1 MDKEE
6 AAQIAKS
13 ILYELRRETYQE
25 LQRFTLEHPDT
36 REVVGPSA
44 KRYQVEVVSFWDD
57 HPNGNLRVSVA
68 IDDSGWRALMPLSW
82 DFIMAPDG
90 SFVGE

>member
-6 AAQIAKS
+6 ARQLAES
-13 ILYELRRETYQE
+13 ILEELRHESYQE

-36 REVVGPSA
+36 REVIGPSG
-44 KRYQVEVVSFWDD
+44 KRYQVEVASLWDD
-57 HPNGNLRVSVA
+57 RPNGNLRVMVA
-68 IDDSGWRALMPLSW
+68 IDDFRWRAFMPLSW
-82 DFIMAPDG
+82 AFIMTPDG